1 MQNIASQFPFINHTL
16 NLILTQQKGQV
27 TQECSLCQTVKH
39 LQEESN

>member
-16 NLILTQQKGQV
+16 NFILIKPKDQI
-27 TQECSLCQTVKH
+27 TQECSLCPTVKH